1 MLMVT
6 CYTWPCGIRAERG
19 YQLPTGTVKR
29 VPNVKNYGF
38 IVAGSEAAQEE
49 IFFHR
54 SSVAGDQ
61 FDALEPGDRVS
72 YDIAPD
78 PQHRGKRR
86 AINVRPAEPS

>member
-1 MLMVT
+1 M
-6 CYTWPCGIRAERG
+6 
-19 YQLPTGTVKR
+19 PTGTVKR

-38 IVAGSEAAQEE
+38 IVAGGEATPEE

-61 FDALEPGDRVS
+61 FDALQPGDRVS
-72 YDIAPD
+72 FELAPD

-86 AINVRPAEPS
+86 AINVRPVEPS